1 MHRQLVFHLLYYF
14 IYYIYFPLLINIYI
28 YELKGKVVHKLG
40 TFETN
45 RKLVYNA
52 FENLFYTCMMRQKRK
67 MLMRPFT

>member
-1 MHRQLVFHLLYYF
+1 MYAQTTCFSPTILLYILHLFSIAYK
-14 IYYIYFPLLINIYI
+14 YI